1 MRPFFLEL
9 FSMSLNAKTKIRG
22 LIEIISNAAEYK
34 NIPIRHH
41 EDTLLR
47 QVKRNSSDPIF
58 SHLSKQPL
66 TVTHFTIFE
75 YVYFSW
81 HRRCPT
87 NWTTPSSTIPT
98 WRPTSCC
105 RLTCPE
111 CSWVLSC
118 SLTLRKSWARLPIC
132 RFEDERA
139 VPRDWNSF
147 ELRLCP

>member
-1 MRPFFLEL
+1 MPKRRSVAWLKSSPTPPSTRTFPSGTMKTRFSVRLKEIVLIPPFQETIFK
-9 FSMSLNAKTKIRG
+9 F
-22 LIEIISNAAEYK
+22 
-34 NIPIRHH
+34 
-41 EDTLLR
+41 
-47 QVKRNSSDPIF
+47 F
-58 SHLSKQPL
+58 SHLPKQPL

-147 ELRLCP
+147 DLRLCP